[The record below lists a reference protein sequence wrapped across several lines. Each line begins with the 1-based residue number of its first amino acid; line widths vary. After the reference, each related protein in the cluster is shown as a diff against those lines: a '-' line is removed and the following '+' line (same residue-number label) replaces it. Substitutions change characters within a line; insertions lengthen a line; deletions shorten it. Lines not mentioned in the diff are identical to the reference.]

1 MVVGMVVMVLMF
13 MVMIMGVVMNNSI
26 SGSGSRR

>member
-26 SGSGSRR
+26 SGSRSRR